1 MRNQLCAAF
10 AAFTVLTAGAAA
22 QLTPLVDYYQ
32 RFDRGITIGTNVTTL
47 VPGTIRW
54 NALLSQLQY
63 YHTGGYWTSIGS
75 GSGGGGGG
83 LVVRNVGEDG
93 TNSWTPTGIDFDR
106 DTGLNV
112 ELAPG
117 GAVKVSLGSH
127 WYYLVDGAGVSN
139 KPSGQQ
145 DLRIVS
151 TAGVSQ
157 VLWDTNTSPWTLYFP
172 QSTGPQGDPGVSF
185 GVYRGAWSNGAS
197 YEAGDWTLHGGSGY
211 GALTNFTA
219 DNSTPTNA
227 TGYGTDFI
235 RLWYSGTDGSPGVPG
250 VGLRVR
256 GNWELGAVYDANDL
270 VRDENKL
277 WYTPVGSSGRPSDN
291 TNQWTVLLR
300 DGADG
305 MEGVVFSN
313 AVWAG
318 RFNADALY
326 PSNTIVYANSYPY
339 GGYYVHTEYDGAAY
353 VGDPGDTRLADTG
366 YFTKLWHYARDGE
379 RGSPGAPGAHGADG
393 AGNLWFDREGYQN
406 LKTYTNGTVVIH
418 NGGTYIYT
426 KIEAGT
432 APAPGAPGWE
442 TYWQQAAAPGV
453 SGGDWA
459 FSLGYSNTGYTY
471 DSGDVLVTDDT
482 GIEGW
487 FYLCK
492 SDGTTT
498 HPTNSAP
505 GTWELLTKPGFRTF
519 PILDPAPE
527 YLSTTAYA
535 VSNLVRY
542 KDESDGNSWGTYVC
556 IADTMGNAPLNTNY
570 WAPIAVGKRGPQGP
584 AGAVKT
590 YYVHTN
596 SVYYY
601 ETNIVE
607 NNVFTNNYFYSVEPL
622 ELVETNYWD
631 LFFAPGGALTLYVD
645 ATPAGTTNILE
656 MVAGTNDTNLVLRP
670 DGAKGVKWGEETA
683 ESDPIYSAWAT
694 NGPGAT
700 NAILADGSLV
710 SIDGWGSGGGGGNLT
725 ATNTPT
731 SGQML
736 YASGTD
742 NDTLYWGNA
751 PEGGGTGTGWTNLAF
766 SGTGNAITGATAAA
780 DTLTLQRGEIEGGTG
795 GEAACMVITQMPY
808 LAQALVTGTVVAV
821 YDNANVGFTETL
833 LFGNA
838 NSNSFVFEELN
849 AGTVTGLTTLAN
861 STTQGI
867 LSATTAGTKI
877 TNGCVLR
884 IGGASYGI
892 QALTGGTNVTF
903 LPALNSN
910 TSYAVDSVRGI
921 SHTSVALHQG
931 AAGTTNGPFVA
942 LPSGN
947 KAWYGISVAPDGTTI
962 YATMQNGSIW
972 KSTDSGATWVD
983 LVAGNK
989 AWIGISVAPD
999 GTTIYATVNNGS
1011 IWKSVDAGATWVDL
1025 VAGDKYWREI
1035 SVAPDGTTIYAAV
1048 YGGSYGSIWRSEWSA
1063 YAPVLGVG
1071 HTVATIPMATTTNW
1085 RYFND
1090 LYFRDNSDF
1099 AGTFYSI
1106 SWQTNCWS
1114 IWSTDS
1120 SSWRVVASNDSGAWK
1135 WNSNGTF
1142 VAQAG
1147 LTNNELG
1154 TLSYAV
1160 QTSVSN
1166 RMSRADI
1173 DGLNDGT
1180 YKSAGGFLA
1189 GYSPRTAVTFL
1200 NQTTNLPPRVY
1211 ERRVLVD
1218 DLRYEQKMAST
1229 NDYNLYLPT
1238 TNSPITVVTKKVA
1251 RTCDVVIKYL
1261 KDQP

>member
-75 GSGGGGGG
+75 GSGGGGG

-112 ELAPG
+112 ETAPG
-117 GAVKVSLGSH
+117 GAVRVSLGSH

-172 QSTGPQGDPGVSF
+172 QSTGPKGDPGTSF
-185 GVYRGAWSNGAS
+185 GVYRGSWSNGAS
-197 YEAGDWTLHGGSGY
+197 YEAGDWMLHGGSGY

-291 TNQWTVLLR
+291 PNQWTVLLR

-326 PSNTIVYANSYPY
+326 PSNTIVYANSNPY

-379 RGSPGAPGAHGADG
+379 RGLPGAHGADG
-393 AGNLWFDREGYQN
+393 VGNLWFDREGYQER
-406 LKTYTNGTVVIH
+406 KTYTNGTVVIH

-453 SGGDWA
+453 PGGDWA
-459 FSLGYSNTGYTY
+459 FSLGFDPLASY
-471 DSGDVLVTDDT
+471 DSGDVVVTDDS

-527 YLSTTAYA
+527 YLSTTAYT

-542 KDESDGNSWGTYVC
+542 MDKSDGDSWGTYVC
-556 IADTMGNAPLNTNY
+556 IADTTGNAPPNTNY
-570 WAPIAVGKRGPQGP
+570 WAPIAVGKRGPRGP
-584 AGAVKT
+584 AGAVTT

-601 ETNIVE
+601 ETNITEEIVVT
-607 NNVFTNNYFYSVEPL
+607 NVHYYNVDSLVLVPTNS
-622 ELVETNYWD
+622 WD
-631 LFFAPGGALTLYVD
+631 LFFGAGGALTLWVD

-670 DGAKGVKWGEETA
+670 DGANGVEWGEETA
-683 ESDPIYSAWAT
+683 ESDPLYSAWAT

-700 NAILADGSLV
+700 NAILADGTLV
-710 SIDGWGSGGGGGNLT
+710 SIDGWGSGGITNIGDGLTGDGLANALEVERWADVEEMLENQTNVVSVAGGPSAYTVGRFPVWDGNT
-725 ATNTPT
+725 WVQSEYVP
-731 SGQML
+731 
-736 YASGTD
+736 AS
-742 NDTLYWGNA
+742 
-751 PEGGGTGTGWTNLAF
+751 
-766 SGTGNAITGATAAA
+766 STGAVSSVN
-780 DTLTLQRGEIEGGTG
+780 L
-795 GEAACMVITQMPY
+795 MVGHI
-808 LAQALVTGTVVAV
+808 A
-821 YDNANVGFTETL
+821 
-833 LFGNA
+833 
-838 NSNSFVFEELN
+838 
-849 AGTVTGLTTLAN
+849 
-861 STTQGI
+861 
-867 LSATTAGTKI
+867 
-877 TNGCVLR
+877 
-884 IGGASYGI
+884 
-892 QALTGGTNVTF
+892 
-903 LPALNSN
+903 
-910 TSYAVDSVRGI
+910 
-921 SHTSVALHQG
+921 
-931 AAGTTNGPFVA
+931 
-942 LPSGN
+942 
-947 KAWYGISVAPDGTTI
+947 
-962 YATMQNGSIW
+962 
-972 KSTDSGATWVD
+972 
-983 LVAGNK
+983 VAGF
-989 AWIGISVAPD
+989 
-999 GTTIYATVNNGS
+999 
-1011 IWKSVDAGATWVDL
+1011 
-1025 VAGDKYWREI
+1025 
-1035 SVAPDGTTIYAAV
+1035 
-1048 YGGSYGSIWRSEWSA
+1048 
-1063 YAPVLGVG
+1063 GV
-1071 HTVATIPMATTTNW
+1071 
-1085 RYFND
+1085 
-1090 LYFRDNSDF
+1090 
-1099 AGTFYSI
+1099 
-1106 SWQTNCWS
+1106 
-1114 IWSTDS
+1114 
-1120 SSWRVVASNDSGAWK
+1120 
-1135 WNSNGTF
+1135 
-1142 VAQAG
+1142 
-1147 LTNNELG
+1147 
-1154 TLSYAV
+1154 
-1160 QTSVSN
+1160 TSVSTDTN
-1166 RMSRADI
+1166 TSTITIGTSTNEVRAIRDEAFRPYTTLGLSGGTALVSRASGRWLMIEADNGEVTLDVDAASYTDPLEAIQHQICWVRGTNETYAIVTNNI
-1173 DGLNDGT
+1173 DNTLFVDLPA
-1180 YKSAGGFLA
+1180 S
-1189 GYSPRTAVTFL
+1189 
-1200 NQTTNLPPRVY
+1200 TTNHLFL
-1211 ERRVLVD
+1211 ERRPGWPRFQIWQD
-1218 DLRYEQKMAST
+1218 FR
-1229 NDYNLYLPT
+1229 
-1238 TNSPITVVTKKVA
+1238 
-1251 RTCDVVIKYL
+1251 
-1261 KDQP
+1261 

>member
-112 ELAPG
+112 EPAPG

-185 GVYRGAWSNGAS
+185 GVYRGAWSNGVS

-277 WYTPVGSSGRPSDN
+277 WYTPVGSSGRPRDN

-379 RGSPGAPGAHGADG
+379 RGIPGAHGADG
-393 AGNLWFDREGYQN
+393 VGNLWFDREGYQTY
-406 LKTYTNGTVVIH
+406 KTYTNGTVVIH

-432 APAPGAPGWE
+432 ALAPGALGWE

-459 FSLGYSNTGYTY
+459 FSLGFDPLASY
-471 DSGDVLVTDDT
+471 DSGDVVVTDDP

-487 FYLCK
+487 FYLCEV
-492 SDGTTT
+492 DATTS
-498 HPTNSAP
+498 HPTNSVP

-542 KDESDGNSWGTYVC
+542 MDKSDGGSWGTYVC
-556 IADTMGNAPLNTNY
+556 IADTMGNAPPNTNY

-584 AGAVKT
+584 AGAVTT

-683 ESDPIYSAWAT
+683 ESDPLYSAWVT

-700 NAILADGSLV
+700 NAILADGRLV
-710 SIDGWGSGGGGGNLT
+710 SIDGWGPSPTAALTNLLSTSYRRVWPAEVSGTAVTLRPESNFMWRLDTAADAVFTWNLAVPGR
-725 ATNTPT
+725 ATN
-731 SGQML
+731 
-736 YASGTD
+736 
-742 NDTLYWGNA
+742 
-751 PEGGGTGTGWTNLAF
+751 EV
-766 SGTGNAITGATAAA
+766 AILG
-780 DTLTLQRGEIEGGTG
+780 L
-795 GEAACMVITQMPY
+795 
-808 LAQALVTGTVVAV
+808 
-821 YDNANVGFTETL
+821 ET
-833 LFGNA
+833 FRA
-838 NSNSFVFEELN
+838 ESNS
-849 AGTVTGLTTLAN
+849 
-861 STTQGI
+861 
-867 LSATTAGTKI
+867 
-877 TNGCVLR
+877 
-884 IGGASYGI
+884 
-892 QALTGGTNVTF
+892 
-903 LPALNSN
+903 
-910 TSYAVDSVRGI
+910 
-921 SHTSVALHQG
+921 
-931 AAGTTNGPFVA
+931 
-942 LPSGN
+942 
-947 KAWYGISVAPDGTTI
+947 W
-962 YATMQNGSIW
+962 
-972 KSTDSGATWVD
+972 TWM
-983 LVAGNK
+983 
-989 AWIGISVAPD
+989 S
-999 GTTIYATVNNGS
+999 
-1011 IWKSVDAGATWVDL
+1011 
-1025 VAGDKYWREI
+1025 
-1035 SVAPDGTTIYAAV
+1035 
-1048 YGGSYGSIWRSEWSA
+1048 
-1063 YAPVLGVG
+1063 
-1071 HTVATIPMATTTNW
+1071 
-1085 RYFND
+1085 
-1090 LYFRDNSDF
+1090 
-1099 AGTFYSI
+1099 
-1106 SWQTNCWS
+1106 
-1114 IWSTDS
+1114 
-1120 SSWRVVASNDSGAWK
+1120 
-1135 WNSNGTF
+1135 
-1142 VAQAG
+1142 G
-1147 LTNNELG
+1147 LTNAPP
-1154 TLSYAV
+1154 AV
-1160 QTSVSN
+1160 
-1166 RMSRADI
+1166 
-1173 DGLNDGT
+1173 GE
-1180 YKSAGGFLA
+1180 
-1189 GYSPRTAVTFL
+1189 
-1200 NQTTNLPPRVY
+1200 TNLFLLFLP
-1211 ERRVLVD
+1211 EG
-1218 DLRYEQKMAST
+1218 ST
-1229 NDYNLYLPT
+1229 NWMLY
-1238 TNSPITVVTKKVA
+1238 
-1251 RTCDVVIKYL
+1251 
-1261 KDQP
+1261 

>member
-75 GSGGGGGG
+75 GSGGGGG

-112 ELAPG
+112 EPAPG

-172 QSTGPQGDPGVSF
+172 QSTGPKGDPGVSF
-185 GVYRGAWSNGAS
+185 GVYSGSWSNGAS
-197 YEAGDWTLHGGSGY
+197 YEAGDWMLHGGSGY

-219 DNSTPTNA
+219 DNAQPTNA

-235 RLWYSGTDGSPGVPG
+235 RLWYSGTDGKPGAPGVNLVIRGDWEPG
-250 VGLRVR
+250 
-256 GNWELGAVYDANDL
+256 ESYDANDL
-270 VRDENKL
+270 VRYDSKL
-277 WYTPVGSSGRPSDN
+277 WYTVDGASTRPGLNPDD
-291 TNQWTVLLR
+291 WTMLLR

-305 MEGVVFSN
+305 AGGVLLSN
-313 AVWAG
+313 VVWAG
-318 RFNADALY
+318 AFDEAALY
-326 PSNTIVYANSYPY
+326 PSNCVVYWNSNPY
-339 GGYYVHTEYDGAAY
+339 GGYYVHAEYNGEAY
-353 VGDPGDTRLADTG
+353 VGVPGPSRLNDTN
-366 YFTKLWHYARDGE
+366 YFTKIWHYARDGE
-379 RGSPGAPGAHGADG
+379 RGIPGAHGADG
-393 AGNLWFDREGYQN
+393 AGNLWFDREGYQER
-406 LKTYTNGTVVIH
+406 KTYTNGTVVIH

-459 FSLGYSNTGYTY
+459 FSLGFDPLASY
-471 DSGDVLVTDDT
+471 DSGDVVVTDDS

-492 SDGTTT
+492 VDATTS
-498 HPTNSAP
+498 HPTNSVP
-505 GTWELLTKPGFRTF
+505 GTWELLTQPGFRTF
-519 PILDPAPE
+519 PILDPPPV
-527 YLSTTAYA
+527 YISTTPYS

-542 KDESDGNSWGTYVC
+542 MDPSDGNSWGTYVC
-556 IADTMGNAPLNTNY
+556 ISNTTGNSPLNTNF
-570 WAPIAVGKRGPQGP
+570 WAPIAVGRRGARGLPGI
-584 AGAVKT
+584 VSNIWV
-590 YYVHTN
+590 YTN
-596 SVYYY
+596 SVDYYK
-601 ETNIVE
+601 TNITEEIVVT
-607 NNVFTNNYFYSVEPL
+607 NVHYYNVDSLVLVPTNS
-622 ELVETNYWD
+622 WD
-631 LFFAPGGALTLYVD
+631 LFFGAGGALTLWVD
-645 ATPAGTTNILE
+645 AFPAGTTNISELWTTE
-656 MVAGTNDTNLVLRP
+656 TDTSLVLRP
-670 DGAKGVKWGEETA
+670 DGMNGVVWSEETA
-683 ESDPIYSAWAT
+683 ESDPVYSAWVT

-700 NAILADGSLV
+700 NAILADGTLV
-710 SIDGWGSGGGGGNLT
+710 SIDGWGSGGGGGGNLT

-731 SGQML
+731 RGQML

-742 NDTLYWGNA
+742 NATLYWDAA
-751 PEGGGTGTGWTNLAF
+751 PEGGGTG
-766 SGTGNAITGATAAA
+766 
-780 DTLTLQRGEIEGGTG
+780 G
-795 GEAACMVITQMPY
+795 GEAATLVVTQMPY
-808 LAQALVTGTVVAV
+808 LAQALVTGTVVGV

-867 LSATTAGTKI
+867 LSATTDGTKI

-931 AAGTTNGPFVA
+931 AAGTTNGPFVDLVA
-942 LPSGN
+942 GN
-947 KAWYGISVAPDGTTI
+947 INWQGIWVAPEGSTS
-962 YATMQNGSIW
+962 YATVHNGSIW
-972 KSTDSGATWVD
+972 KA
-983 LVAGNK
+983 
-989 AWIGISVAPD
+989 
-999 GTTIYATVNNGS
+999 
-1011 IWKSVDAGATWVDL
+1011 VDAGATWVDL
-1025 VAGDKYWREI
+1025 ATGKKNWLGI
-1035 SVAPDGTTIYAAV
+1035 SVAPDG
-1048 YGGSYGSIWRSEWSA
+1048 
-1063 YAPVLGVG
+1063 
-1071 HTVATIPMATTTNW
+1071 
-1085 RYFND
+1085 
-1090 LYFRDNSDF
+1090 
-1099 AGTFYSI
+1099 
-1106 SWQTNCWS
+1106 QTL
-1114 IWSTDS
+1114 
-1120 SSWRVVASNDSGAWK
+1120 
-1135 WNSNGTF
+1135 F
-1142 VAQAG
+1142 
-1147 LTNNELG
+1147 
-1154 TLSYAV
+1154 
-1160 QTSVSN
+1160 
-1166 RMSRADI
+1166 
-1173 DGLNDGT
+1173 
-1180 YKSAGGFLA
+1180 
-1189 GYSPRTAVTFL
+1189 
-1200 NQTTNLPPRVY
+1200 
-1211 ERRVLVD
+1211 
-1218 DLRYEQKMAST
+1218 
-1229 NDYNLYLPT
+1229 
-1238 TNSPITVVTKKVA
+1238 PI
-1251 RTCDVVIKYL
+1251 
-1261 KDQP
+1261 